1 MYIGLKKN
9 HQMKFLLLLLTNI
22 SIGQSILFEN
32 TIDDAFQKAK
42 QNNKIVFIYYYNEDC
57 SVCKKTQKLFDEAD
71 LYAYY
76 NANFV
81 SYKINTRKELN
92 VKEKGFIEKTGLK
105 FESVP
110 FLLFFDANG
119 NYLHHSGA
127 RSSVAEIKEI
137 GRIARNP
144 DLRNASLKGK
154 YAKGDRSIKTLYA
167 YADYLRLKNDYVTLN
182 KVTAD
187 LYEAFPKNDLASSKS
202 YIILKNVIVDIENGF
217 FKFWINNL
225 DKISGLDSGMRNGN
239 EKTVLEEILL
249 RHLTGQ
255 EHLKWSETKKNEVKE
270 MIKKL
275 GITDKPEV
283 FFEN

>member
-1 MYIGLKKN
+1 
-9 HQMKFLLLLLTNI
+9 MKYLLLLLANI
-22 SIGQSILFEN
+22 AIGQSILFEK
-32 TIDDAFQKAK
+32 TLDDAFLKAK
-42 QNNKIVFIYYYNEDC
+42 LNNKVVFIYYYNEDC

-71 LYAYY
+71 LSAYF

-92 VKEKGFIEKTGLK
+92 TSDKVFLEKTGLK

-110 FLLFFDANG
+110 FLLFFDAND

-144 DLRNASLKGK
+144 DIRNASLERK
-154 YAKGDRSIKTLYA
+154 YSAGDRSIKTLYA
-167 YADYLRLKNDYVTLN
+167 YADLLRLKNDFVNLN

-187 LYEAFPKNDLASSKS
+187 LFEAFPKKDLASTKS

-225 DKISGLDSGMRNGN
+225 DKISGLDSGMRNGS

-249 RHLTGQ
+249 RHLSGQ
-255 EHLKWSETKKNEVKE
+255 EHLKWSETKKKDVKE